1 MIPAKLRYEIRKMFE
16 NSGTE
21 EFNINRRTGSLNINA
36 LSNIGHSDRLFKRRH
51 EVAGVD
57 SAVTIV
63 LDCSGSMTYYE
74 RMPNAVNVCYAL
86 LTVLAASGVATSVVT
101 FNHSISVL
109 KPWAMPVPRSKE
121 LLESISPTG
130 STNDYSALSFA
141 HSLLL
146 RRPEARKVCFVLTD
160 GEGDPDATRAQCY
173 SGARLGVTTIGVG
186 ILENVGHVYPNA
198 VYVNNVADLGTVAFN
213 KLKLAA

>member
-63 LDCSGSMTYYE
+63 LDCSGSMDFYG

-130 STNDYSALSFA
+130 STNDYSALSVA
-141 HSLLL
+141 HGLLL

-160 GEGDPDATRAQCY
+160 GEGDPDATRAQCH

>member
-63 LDCSGSMTYYE
+63 LDCSGSMDFYG

-130 STNDYSALSFA
+130 NTNDYSALSFA
-141 HSLLL
+141 HGLLL

-160 GEGDPDATRAQCY
+160 GEGDPDATRAQCH